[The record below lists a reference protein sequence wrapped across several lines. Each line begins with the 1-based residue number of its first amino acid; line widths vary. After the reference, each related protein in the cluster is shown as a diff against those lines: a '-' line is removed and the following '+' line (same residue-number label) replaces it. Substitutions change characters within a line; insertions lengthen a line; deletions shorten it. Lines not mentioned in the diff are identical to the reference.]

1 MNSDKK
7 VTRKDIRKMSL
18 NEGSLGMEYSW
29 NYERQMNVAFA
40 VMIEPILRKIYSD
53 DDIKYYEAL
62 DRHLEFFN
70 ITPQFAPFVGGL
82 VASAEEAI
90 AEGTADPDLSTQ
102 IKASLMG
109 PLSGIGDSIFLGAI
123 RVIAVG
129 VGLSFALEGSLLGPL
144 LYLLIYNIPSFAL
157 RIFGADLGYRTGFEF
172 VERLERQGTM
182 NLVMQAMG
190 VLSMIVIGGMSSDM
204 VWTEIALTIGRGDEA
219 QTVQELL
226 NSIMPALIPLAVT
239 WLYYWLLDRK
249 NVKPTTII
257 IFTMLIGVIGAYFGI
272 F

>member
-1 MNSDKK
+1 
-7 VTRKDIRKMSL
+7 MSL

-40 VMIEPILRKIYSD
+40 VMIEPILRKIYQD
-53 DDIKYYEAL
+53 DDIGYYAAL

-70 ITPQFAPFVGGL
+70 ITPQIAPFVGGL

-90 AEGTADPDLSTQ
+90 AEGIAEPDLSTQ

-144 LYLLIYNIPSFAL
+144 LYFLIYNIPAFAL
-157 RIFGADLGYRTGFEF
+157 RIYGADIGYRVGFDF
-172 VERLERQGTM
+172 VERLEQRGTM
-182 NLVMQAMG
+182 DIVMQAMG
-190 VLSMIVIGGMSSDM
+190 VLSMIVIGGMSSGM
-204 VWTEIALTIGRGDEA
+204 VWTEISLLIGSGEEA

-226 NSIMPALIPLAVT
+226 NSIMPGIIPLAVT

-249 NVKPTTII
+249 KVKPTTII
-257 IFTMLIGVIGAYFGI
+257 IVTMLVGIVGAYFGV